1 MWHIID
7 HNFGRI
13 WRPLRMFQY
22 VSSRRRNKENLKK
35 WSPCQLADV
44 KECHS
49 IFGNT
54 ILTMS
59 GRHSTALLCVF
70 SCFWGQG
77 LVQLVI
83 ARPSMLEVSSSMPK
97 CDIQS
102 LFRLLSFPCIAL
114 SSCKYPWNGALIK
127 VLEGWGWDSGL
138 VRRWSWLFRGADV
151 KLRALTFYLL
161 VGKNYSS
168 SHGTDVIVLLMPI
181 RSP

>member
-1 MWHIID
+1 MKKEQ
-7 HNFGRI
+7 GKAKKKR
-13 WRPLRMFQY
+13 
-22 VSSRRRNKENLKK
+22 SS
-35 WSPCQLADV
+35 CQLADV
-44 KECHS
+44 EEYHS

-54 ILTMS
+54 ILTVS
-59 GRHSTALLCVF
+59 GWHSPGGILLRN
-70 SCFWGQG
+70 SFWGKG
-77 LVQLVI
+77 LVQSVT
-83 ARPSMLEVSSSMPK
+83 ARPMLEVSSSMPK

-114 SSCKYPWNGALIK
+114 SSCKYPWNGTLIK
-127 VLEGWGWDSGL
+127 VLEGWRWDSGL